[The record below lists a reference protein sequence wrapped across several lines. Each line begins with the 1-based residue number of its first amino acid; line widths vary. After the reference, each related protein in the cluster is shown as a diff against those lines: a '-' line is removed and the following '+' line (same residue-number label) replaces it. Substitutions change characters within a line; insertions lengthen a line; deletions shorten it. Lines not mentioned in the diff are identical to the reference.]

1 MNARARVHLLRK
13 EKPLPL
19 PPAKPP
25 ARPPAPTGI
34 RAPGGAGTSTGGM
47 VCLGPRR

>member
-1 MNARARVHLLRK
+1 MNARATVQLIRK
-13 EKPLPL
+13 EMPL

-34 RAPGGAGTSTGGM
+34 RAPGGSGANTGM
-47 VCLGPRR
+47 VCPGPGR